1 MLFWKSKEATM
12 VQLVRAQSAVVLRPS
27 YSTTIYR
34 TRSVPDLSL
43 YSRYTPK
50 WPYRYCRDW
59 DMYDDYWYDRY
70 YYYSPLYRSTF
81 FPRRYYYYDYVLN
94 PYSYW
99 SYPYNYWTRYRGYLY
114 GYPSYYS
121 RYHYCYDDYPH
132 YRYTYSYPYR
142 YGYYSPFD
150 RYWLSSTYW
159 NRRFREVGLK
169 LNPSYSELQRI
180 YQ

>member
-1 MLFWKSKEATM
+1 M

-27 YSTTIYR
+27 HSTTIYR
-34 TRSVPDLSL
+34 TRSVPDLCL
-43 YSRYTPK
+43 YSRYIPK
-50 WPYRYCRDW
+50 WPYRYYRDW

-81 FPRRYYYYDYVLN
+81 FPRRYYYDNYVLN

-99 SYPYNYWTRYRGYLY
+99 SYPYSYRTRYRGYLY
-114 GYPSYYS
+114 SYPSYYN

-142 YGYYSPFD
+142 YGYYSPFG
-150 RYWLSSTYW
+150 RYWLSSTFW
-159 NRRFREVGLK
+159 DQLFREVGLK
-169 LNPSYSELQRI
+169 FNPSHSELQRI